1 MHACV
6 YTGAYVYV
14 YVHVYY
20 EVYTVCIVLNLLL
33 KYFSMA

>member
-14 YVHVYY
+14 YVYVYY
-20 EVYTVCIVLNLLL
+20 EVYTVHIVLNLLL
-33 KYFSMA
+33 KYFSMV